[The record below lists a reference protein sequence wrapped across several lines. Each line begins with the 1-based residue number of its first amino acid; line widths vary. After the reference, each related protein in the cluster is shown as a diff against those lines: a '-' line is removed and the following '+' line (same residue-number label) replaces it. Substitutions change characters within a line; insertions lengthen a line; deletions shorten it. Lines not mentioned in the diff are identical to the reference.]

1 MTGELGHDRVR
12 SWLHDLR
19 QNKAPLSNESELAL
33 GDMDEHDKELIF
45 QLLRNYPALLEPRS
59 GCPPMTTLGV
69 THEIHTGLEAPVK
82 VRPRRHSHS
91 EQPVVDEQV
100 EKMLNDGVIEEGNEA
115 WGFPVVLVKKKD
127 GTLECAAVVW
137 AVKLSRPYLYGRRF
151 EHVTDHAALKWLMTL
166 KEWTGRLHR
175 WALQLQ
181 EYDFEI
187 IYRAGTS
194 NVVADALSRAPVG
207 AVVGAAERPAD
218 EPGAAS
224 SVGQLVDEVIGK
236 EQAKDRMVKNLRR
249 KGKYRDR
256 VIVVE
261 DEIVYIVQSDGSK
274 KMGAVV
280 QRLRVEIDQA
290 EREVIPPL
298 RSQGVGSAGDRWA
311 LDDAGPLPVTAEGNR
326 NVVAAVDYA
335 TRYAVV
341 AAVPHHTA
349 QDIAKFIANKLVFVY
364 GHMRE
369 VVMDGAPELN
379 GKVLDALVKALQVKQ
394 LTPVPYRPALLGLVE
409 RSIGPG
415 KTWWRCT

>member
-1 MTGELGHDRVR
+1 
-12 SWLHDLR
+12 
-19 QNKAPLSNESELAL
+19 
-33 GDMDEHDKELIF
+33 
-45 QLLRNYPALLEPRS
+45 
-59 GCPPMTTLGV
+59 
-69 THEIHTGLEAPVK
+69 
-82 VRPRRHSHS
+82 
-91 EQPVVDEQV
+91 
-100 EKMLNDGVIEEGNEA
+100 
-115 WGFPVVLVKKKD
+115 
-127 GTLECAAVVW
+127 
-137 AVKLSRPYLYGRRF
+137 
-151 EHVTDHAALKWLMTL
+151 MTL

-274 KMGAVV
+274 KELLVAGYAGLRTKMGAVV